1 MKKQTGLGRGLED
14 LFAENSIDITAEEGQ
29 VIFVGISEVE
39 PNKSQPRKFFD
50 KEKIAEL
57 ASSIAEHGL
66 LQPIIV
72 RKVGERYQIISGE
85 RRWRASRMAG
95 QTEIPV
101 IVKEIDDKTA
111 LEIGLIENLQ
121 REDLNAVEE
130 AKGYKTLIEEYGL
143 TQEEISKRVGK
154 SRPVVANAMRILAL
168 PQEILD
174 LVLAGKLTSGHA
186 RALLPLMETYSPEK
200 LLELAKEIV
209 DKDLTVRQIEALSKE
224 KKEPTDKK
232 PKVRKNEIYYA
243 EIEENISKQWGRKAT
258 IKPTGKKGGTITLE
272 YYNEDDFNALLE
284 AMQINL

>member
-14 LFAENSIDITAEEGQ
+14 LFAENSIDITVEEGQ
-29 VIFVGISEVE
+29 VTFVGISEVE

-57 ASSIAEHGL
+57 STSIAEHGL

-95 QTEIPV
+95 LTEIPV
-101 IVKEIDDKTA
+101 IVKDIDDKTA

-130 AKGYKTLIEEYGL
+130 AKGYRTLIDEYGL
-143 TQEEISKRVGK
+143 TQEEIAKRVGK
-154 SRPVVANAMRILAL
+154 SRPVVANALRILAL
-168 PQEILD
+168 PQDVLD

-200 LLELAKEIV
+200 LLQLAKDII
-209 DKDLTVRQIEALSKE
+209 DKDLTVRQIENLSKE
-224 KKEPTDKK
+224 KKDKTEK
-232 PKVRKNEIYYA
+232 QPKVRKNEIYYA
-243 EIEENISKQWGRKAT
+243 EIEENISKQWGRKAKIT
-258 IKPTGKKGGTITLE
+258 PTGKKGGTITLE
-272 YYNEDDFNALLE
+272 YYNDDDFNALLE
-284 AMQINL
+284 ALNIN

>member
-14 LFAENSIDITAEEGQ
+14 LFAENSIDITVEEGQ
-29 VIFVGISEVE
+29 VTFVGISEVE

-57 ASSIAEHGL
+57 STSIAEHGL

-95 QTEIPV
+95 LTEIPV
-101 IVKEIDDKTA
+101 IVKDIDDKTA

-130 AKGYKTLIEEYGL
+130 AKGYRTLIDEYGL
-143 TQEEISKRVGK
+143 TQEEIAKRVGK
-154 SRPVVANAMRILAL
+154 SRPVVANALRILAL
-168 PQEILD
+168 PQDILD

-200 LLELAKEIV
+200 LLQLAKDII
-209 DKDLTVRQIEALSKE
+209 DKDLTVRQIENLSKE
-224 KKEPTDKK
+224 KKDKTEK
-232 PKVRKNEIYYA
+232 QPKVRKNEIYYA
-243 EIEENISKQWGRKAT
+243 EIEENISKQWGRKAKIT
-258 IKPTGKKGGTITLE
+258 PTGKKGGTITLE
-272 YYNEDDFNALLE
+272 YYNDDDFNALLE
-284 AMQINL
+284 ALNIN

>member
-14 LFAENSIDITAEEGQ
+14 LFAENSIDITVEEGQ
-29 VIFVGISEVE
+29 VTFVGISEVE

-57 ASSIAEHGL
+57 STSIAEHGL

-72 RKVGERYQIISGE
+72 RKVDERYQIISGE

-95 QTEIPV
+95 LTEIPV
-101 IVKEIDDKTA
+101 IVKDIDDKTA

-130 AKGYKTLIEEYGL
+130 AKGYRTLIDEYGL
-143 TQEEISKRVGK
+143 TQEEIAKRVGK
-154 SRPVVANAMRILAL
+154 SRPVVANALRILAL
-168 PQEILD
+168 PQDILD

-200 LLELAKEIV
+200 LLQLAKDII
-209 DKDLTVRQIEALSKE
+209 DKDLTVRQIENLSKE
-224 KKEPTDKK
+224 KKDKTEK
-232 PKVRKNEIYYA
+232 QPKVRKNEIYYA
-243 EIEENISKQWGRKAT
+243 EIEENISKQWGRKAKIT
-258 IKPTGKKGGTITLE
+258 PTGKKGGTITLE
-272 YYNEDDFNALLE
+272 YYNDDDFNELLE
-284 AMQINL
+284 ALNIN

>member
-14 LFAENSIDITAEEGQ
+14 LFAENSIDITVEEGQ
-29 VIFVGISEVE
+29 VTFVGISEVE

-57 ASSIAEHGL
+57 SISIAEHGL

-95 QTEIPV
+95 LTEIPV
-101 IVKEIDDKTA
+101 IVKDIDDKTA

-130 AKGYKTLIEEYGL
+130 AKGYRTLIDEYGL
-143 TQEEISKRVGK
+143 TQEEIAKRVGK
-154 SRPVVANAMRILAL
+154 SRPVVANALRILAL
-168 PQEILD
+168 PQDILD

-200 LLELAKEIV
+200 LLQLAKDII
-209 DKDLTVRQIEALSKE
+209 DKDLTVRQIENLSKE
-224 KKEPTDKK
+224 KKDKTEK
-232 PKVRKNEIYYA
+232 QPKVRKNEIYYA
-243 EIEENISKQWGRKAT
+243 EIEENISKQWGRKAKIT
-258 IKPTGKKGGTITLE
+258 PTGKKGGTITLE
-272 YYNEDDFNALLE
+272 YYNDDDFNALLE
-284 AMQINL
+284 ALNIN

>member
-14 LFAENSIDITAEEGQ
+14 LFAENSIDITVEEGQ
-29 VIFVGISEVE
+29 VTFVGISEVE

-57 ASSIAEHGL
+57 STSIAEHGL

-72 RKVGERYQIISGE
+72 RKVDERYQIISGE

-95 QTEIPV
+95 LTEIPV
-101 IVKEIDDKTA
+101 IVKDIDDKTA

-130 AKGYKTLIEEYGL
+130 AKGYRTLIDEYGL
-143 TQEEISKRVGK
+143 TQEEIAKRVGK
-154 SRPVVANAMRILAL
+154 SRPVVANALRILAL
-168 PQEILD
+168 PQDILD

-200 LLELAKEIV
+200 LLQLAKDII
-209 DKDLTVRQIEALSKE
+209 DKDLTVRQIENLSKE
-224 KKEPTDKK
+224 KKDKTEK
-232 PKVRKNEIYYA
+232 QPKVRKNEIYYA
-243 EIEENISKQWGRKAT
+243 EIEENISKQWGRKAKIT
-258 IKPTGKKGGTITLE
+258 PTGKKGGTITLE
-272 YYNEDDFNALLE
+272 YYNDDDFNALLE
-284 AMQINL
+284 ALNIN

>member
-14 LFAENSIDITAEEGQ
+14 LFAENSIDITVEEGQ
-29 VIFVGISEVE
+29 VTFVGISEVE

-57 ASSIAEHGL
+57 STSIAEHGL

-95 QTEIPV
+95 LTEIPV
-101 IVKEIDDKTA
+101 IVKDIDDKTA

-130 AKGYKTLIEEYGL
+130 AKGYRTLIDEYGL
-143 TQEEISKRVGK
+143 TQEEIAKRVGK
-154 SRPVVANAMRILAL
+154 SRPVVANALRILAL
-168 PQEILD
+168 PQDILD

-200 LLELAKEIV
+200 LLPLAKDII
-209 DKDLTVRQIEALSKE
+209 DKDLTVRQIENLSKE
-224 KKEPTDKK
+224 KKDKTEK
-232 PKVRKNEIYYA
+232 QPKVRKNEIYYA
-243 EIEENISKQWGRKAT
+243 EIEENISKQWGRKAKIT
-258 IKPTGKKGGTITLE
+258 PTGKKGGTITLE
-272 YYNEDDFNALLE
+272 YYNDDDFNALLE
-284 AMQINL
+284 ALNIN

>member
-14 LFAENSIDITAEEGQ
+14 LFAENSIDITVEEGQ
-29 VIFVGISEVE
+29 VTFVGISEVE

-57 ASSIAEHGL
+57 STSIAEHGL

-95 QTEIPV
+95 LTEIPV
-101 IVKEIDDKTA
+101 IVKDIDDKTA

-130 AKGYKTLIEEYGL
+130 AKGYRTLIDEYGL
-143 TQEEISKRVGK
+143 TQEEIAKRVGK
-154 SRPVVANAMRILAL
+154 SRPVVANALRILAL
-168 PQEILD
+168 PQDILD

-200 LLELAKEIV
+200 LLQLAKDII
-209 DKDLTVRQIEALSKE
+209 DKDLTVRQIENLSKE
-224 KKEPTDKK
+224 KKDKTEK
-232 PKVRKNEIYYA
+232 QPKVRKNDIYYA
-243 EIEENISKQWGRKAT
+243 EIEENISKQWGRKAKIT
-258 IKPTGKKGGTITLE
+258 PTGKKGGTITLE
-272 YYNEDDFNALLE
+272 YYNDDDFNALLE
-284 AMQINL
+284 ALNIN